1 MDLSLDSEKNLMKKL
16 FAFFIFVV
24 FINISGLLAQNVIQ
38 ESGDDTTSPLMMFGF
53 EGDRSSHS
61 DDDDDWQPFLQNE
74 RLRDSTD
81 GDYELAERGNSR
93 NLQRE
98 QASNESP
105 LEDQFALALK
115 EKRAQKTIASLRA
128 IDVTSGTD
136 LSSML
141 WSLIIGRSHDP
152 HESTLILNN
161 GEPPFWQHI
170 PATGDQQCY
179 TSIIP
184 AIIPVGLKMYL
195 DNSDQASVV
204 PSRIPTAEEN
214 QQVRSLIKEA
224 LEVHVLL

>member
-93 NLQRE
+93 RVFEGMPGSSVFVFLTGT
-98 QASNESP
+98 A
-105 LEDQFALALK
+105 ALDDDD
-115 EKRAQKTIASLRA
+115 E
-128 IDVTSGTD
+128 
-136 LSSML
+136 
-141 WSLIIGRSHDP
+141 
-152 HESTLILNN
+152 TLYCIL
-161 GEPPFWQHI
+161 
-170 PATGDQQCY
+170 
-179 TSIIP
+179 
-184 AIIPVGLKMYL
+184 
-195 DNSDQASVV
+195 
-204 PSRIPTAEEN
+204 
-214 QQVRSLIKEA
+214 
-224 LEVHVLL
+224 